1 MIYNGKEKRQKLI
14 DILGT
19 ELHGLHCCFYI
30 LQQCN
35 PCNSVSKYIHNWCR
49 HESMDTYNNKLK
61 SAFVRLIRVVR
72 VPI

>member
-14 DILGT
+14 DILDT

-35 PCNSVSKYIHNWCR
+35 PCLKYIHNEKER
-49 HESMDTYNNKLK
+49 NEVTSY
-61 SAFVRLIRVVR
+61 RLQATSSCAMFRKALVACSL
-72 VPI
+72 